1 MTELSPGTHLVPVDR
16 QTEAPPGTVGRMTPS
31 TEARLVSVETGEDV
45 GVGEEGEIWIRGPQR
60 MKGYFGRPEETDT
73 MIDAD
78 GWLHT
83 GDIGVVD
90 TDGWWFVVDRVKEL
104 IKYKGYQVAPAELE
118 AVLLT
123 SPDVADAAVIGV
135 YDERGDEVPKAFV
148 VRAPGSTATED
159 DVLAFVAEHT
169 APYKRVRRIEFID
182 AVPKSASGKILRREL
197 RDRERAAAGQA

>member
-1 MTELSPGTHLVPVDR
+1 MTELSPGTHLVPRGEETV
-16 QTEAPPGTVGRMTPS
+16 APPGTVGKLVPS
-31 TEARLVSVETGEDV
+31 SEARLVDVATGEDV
-45 GVGEEGEIWIRGPQR
+45 GPGEEGEIWIRGPQR

-73 MIDAD
+73 MIDVD

-83 GDIGVVD
+83 GDIGRVD
-90 TDGWWFVVDRVKEL
+90 EDGWWYVVDRAKEL

-118 AVLLT
+118 AVLLG

-159 DVLAFVAEHT
+159 DVLAFAAART
-169 APYKRVRRIEFID
+169 APYKRVRRVEFLDTI
-182 AVPKSASGKILRREL
+182 PKAASGKILRRQL
-197 RDRERAAAGQA
+197 RDREKELAGQA